1 MGCLCRDELL
11 TSVRNNE
18 DIYVDMLR
26 VGIIG
31 VGVMGERHCRVYSS
45 LRNVQVVGIAD
56 LDATR
61 GQAVAASTKLAT
73 LGRNQKSLVGN
84 DLLSQGAAP

>member
-1 MGCLCRDELL
+1 MDTLRDG
-11 TSVRNNE
+11 
-18 DIYVDMLR
+18 I
-26 VGIIG
+26 VGG
-31 VGVMGERHCRVYSS
+31 GSMGERNCRMYSD
-45 LRNVQVVGIAD
+45 LRNIKVVGITD